1 MKKSILVGILLVCCI
16 ILYLVF
22 TKKIKVNLDND
33 DYINQ
38 TFGDKMILGEE
49 EYFYI
54 KQADATIVARI
65 DTGASVSSISA
76 QNIEKY
82 KRLGKTYV
90 AFDLITNDRTI
101 HIEAP
106 YTRDVDVRQSSS
118 EDVQWRPSVELTFTI
133 GNHTRTAEFTLVNR
147 DKLNYPLLIGR
158 NILKDVA
165 VVDVSQSFVQPRTN
179 REGLLILPKEQYEK
193 NKKNNIDVNKKYD
206 EATSKIDSEKA
217 KMAEDS
223 YSYTVYEQ
231 E

>member
-1 MKKSILVGILLVCCI
+1 MKKKILVGILLVCCI

-90 AFDLITNDRTI
+90 AFDLITNDRII

-106 YTRDVDVRQSSS
+106 YTRDVDIRQSSS

-206 EATSKIDSEKA
+206 EATSKIDSKKA

>member
-1 MKKSILVGILLVCCI
+1 MKKKILVGILLVCCI

-22 TKKIKVNLDND
+22 TKKINVNLDND

-65 DTGASVSSISA
+65 DTGASVSSVSA

-106 YTRDVDVRQSSS
+106 YTRDVDIRQSSS
-118 EDVQWRPSVELTFTI
+118 EDVQWRPSVELTFII
-133 GNHTRTAEFTLVNR
+133 GNHTQTAEFTLVNR

-165 VVDVSQSFVQPRTN
+165 VVDVSQSFVQPRTK

-193 NKKNNIDVNKKYD
+193 NKKNNIDVNKKHD
-206 EATSKIDSEKA
+206 EATSKIDSKKA